1 MKTKNIRQD
10 IFIFLLNFFWGIAQI
25 IRKRQLRK
33 ARLRLARKYGREFLD
48 NTWLDNRILLKG
60 EMTGLMRKSLTVC
73 TYSTNDLLK
82 AIRVFKEG
90 LDSKKIVSN
99 T

>member
-33 ARLRLARKYGREFLD
+33 ARLRLARKHGKEFLD
-48 NTWLDNRILLKG
+48 DWAYAKVADG
-60 EMTGLMRKSLTVC
+60 M
-73 TYSTNDLLK
+73 DLQY
-82 AIRVFKEG
+82 
-90 LDSKKIVSN
+90 
-99 T
+99 